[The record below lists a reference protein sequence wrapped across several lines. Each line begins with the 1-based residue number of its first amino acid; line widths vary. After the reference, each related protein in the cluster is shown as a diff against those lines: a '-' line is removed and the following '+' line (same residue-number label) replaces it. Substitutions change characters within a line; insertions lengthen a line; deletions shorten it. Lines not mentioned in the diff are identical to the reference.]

1 MIQGSFGENGKLYFD
16 IDLIAADG
24 AVIRVNALLDTG
36 FTDWLAMAIQDV
48 ESLGWSY
55 VREQDMQTAR
65 GEATFNLYQGNVYFD
80 GQELIIP
87 ILGGENITEVLI
99 GLAWL
104 ETRRLVVDRKAGLLM
119 LGAD

>member
-1 MIQGSFGENGKLYFD
+1 
-16 IDLIAADG
+16 
-24 AVIRVNALLDTG
+24 
-36 FTDWLAMAIQDV
+36 
-48 ESLGWSY
+48 
-55 VREQDMQTAR
+55 MQTAR